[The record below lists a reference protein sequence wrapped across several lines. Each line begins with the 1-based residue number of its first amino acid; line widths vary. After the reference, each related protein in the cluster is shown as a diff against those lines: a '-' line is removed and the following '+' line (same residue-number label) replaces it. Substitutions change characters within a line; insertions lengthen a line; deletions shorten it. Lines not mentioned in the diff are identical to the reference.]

1 VTAVADRQKRA
12 LGLSGDCE
20 LVAIDTK
27 DEMMMLGVDGE
38 AAIGSLR

>member
-12 LGLSGDCE
+12 LGLSGDYG

-27 DEMMMLGVDGE
+27 GQMMMLGVDRE